1 MTNPN
6 TAPSAA
12 QPTKESPSPNYRPCK
27 DAAPADYPPPVSK
40 EQLLQDL
47 GYFSPSSARLRDAP
61 EWQRHDRLRRFIEQ
75 SGRSGV
81 SADPLPLTDTYV
93 QPVPDKCDRIT
104 WRGQYY
110 HLPVSSQ
117 SQPLVAP
124 KPSAQGPTE
133 LWLQLHGDCGEHEL
147 DKPVDYTSDDITWC
161 WHKIHD
167 SDVRYVRADTDMQ
180 AEIDRMSDALR
191 EIGDFAH
198 DRSTGPAAPDALW
211 EVRSMA
217 YSAESN
223 ITSPQHQVKK
233 GELSWPYESS

>member
-81 SADPLPLTDTYV
+81 SADPLPRPLLTDLEIQGLRRQARNDPRCADQHWFILMV
-93 QPVPDKCDRIT
+93 RAIES
-104 WRGQYY
+104 YY
-110 HLPVSSQ
+110 GVTGAAAQ
-117 SQPLVAP
+117 SQPLVEPTAP
-124 KPSAQGPTE
+124 KFAPRMDIYSRPGTPVIFDADGGYPAEKELAKKVLVLGNTYVVSKIEVGNSSTKVWIKGQGQGYNE
-133 LWLQLHGDCGEHEL
+133 YFNSVL
-147 DKPVDYTSDDITWC
+147 
-161 WHKIHD
+161 
-167 SDVRYVRADTDMQ
+167 
-180 AEIDRMSDALR
+180 
-191 EIGDFAH
+191 FA
-198 DRSTGPAAPDALW
+198 A
-211 EVRSMA
+211 
-217 YSAESN
+217 
-223 ITSPQHQVKK
+223 SPQHQVKK
-233 GELSWPYESS
+233 GESS